1 MIEVADEGARTELVE
16 VNGQH
21 VAYVSREGE
30 PLAAVWVAAST
41 DGIDQVCFVV
51 NPAKLA
57 PLAAAHGV

>member
-1 MIEVADEGARTELVE
+1 MIEVANEGARTELV
-16 VNGQH
+16 GQH

-30 PLAAVWVAAST
+30 PPTVVWVDAST
-41 DGIDQVCFVV
+41 YGIDQVRFVV